1 MSTVIVQQ
9 RNQPGCLLQAFW
21 FLFIGWWATGLWI
34 SLAWLLCALIIT
46 LPLGVMMLNNV
57 PKVLALRE
65 PGGNLRVS
73 VVTADGHLVNVGQE
87 QHPFILR
94 TIYFLLI
101 GWWWSAIVI
110 GLAYFFALTIIGLPL
125 AFWLFD
131 RVPGAVTL
139 RR

>member
-1 MSTVIVQQ
+1 MAVIIE
-9 RNQPGCLLQAFW
+9 RNQPGCLVQAVW
-21 FLFIGWWATGLWI
+21 FLAVGWWATAIWI
-34 SLAWLLCALIIT
+34 SVAWLLCALIIT
-46 LPLGVMMLNNV
+46 LPLGVMMLDRV

-65 PGGNLRVS
+65 PGGDLRVR
-73 VVTADGHLVNVGQE
+73 VVSANGRLVDVNRQ
-87 QHPFILR
+87 QHPFLLR
-94 TIYFLLI
+94 AVYFLLI

-110 GLAYFFALTIIGLPL
+110 VVAYTFALSILGLPI